1 MKIGRKMSEC
11 LEAYINLGEAC
22 WEQVV
27 NVVVD
32 HPFYNTVLAKDI
44 ARDHIH
50 GVGYSKD
57 EL

>member
-1 MKIGRKMSEC
+1 MKIERKMTEC
-11 LEAYINLGEAC
+11 LQAYINLGEAC

-27 NVVVD
+27 NVVAD
-32 HPFYNTVLAKDI
+32 YPFYNTWLDKDI
-44 ARDHIH
+44 ARDYIH

>member
-1 MKIGRKMSEC
+1 MNKC

-27 NVVVD
+27 NVVAD
-32 HPFYNTVLAKDI
+32 HHFYNTGLAKDI
-44 ARDHIH
+44 ACDHIH

>member
-1 MKIGRKMSEC
+1 MNKC

-27 NVVVD
+27 NVVAD
-32 HPFYNTVLAKDI
+32 HPFCNTGLAKDI
-44 ARDHIH
+44 ACDHIH